1 MGIVLNQSCASLMR
15 NRMRSL
21 LTMLGIVWGIASV
34 VILLAYGQALGRS
47 VLIAT
52 MSIGDSVVHIWGGQT
67 SMQAGGE
74 RAGKKIEFTY
84 DDVVAIRE
92 AVPILRGISAEIDDT
107 LGYKFDDRII
117 SITTKGVEYPYGR
130 MSNLAMEEGR
140 YFEESDITDHRNV
153 VIFGPDAA
161 KKIFRGLPPVG
172 QIVTVNG
179 HSYDVIGVLKRS
191 IQDSSNNCQ
200 NNECGFIPFTTMQ
213 SLQDKP
219 DPEAMLFQPADPLQ
233 HQKAI
238 EAVRAVMAER
248 HHFDPRDEKALMTWD
263 SAEDQQEIS
272 TFSIALQ
279 TLLGLIGTLTL
290 GVGGVGVMNIM
301 LVSVTER
308 TREIGLRKAIG
319 ARPRHLL
326 LQFLS
331 ESLVLTFLGGVAG
344 MALAVL
350 LTHLIPP
357 MPLYSEM
364 YKTANHEGDII
375 LRSSAS
381 VMLISTAVLAVIGVL
396 SGFWPA
402 LKAARMDP
410 IEALRYE

>member
-1 MGIVLNQSCASLMR
+1 MDAVFNQSWASLMR

-34 VILLAYGQALGRS
+34 VILLAYGQAIGRS

-52 MSIGDSVVHIWGGQT
+52 MGIGDSVVQIWGGQT

-74 RAGKKIEFTY
+74 RAGKKISFTY
-84 DDVVAIRE
+84 DDALAIRDS
-92 AVPILRGISAEIDDT
+92 VPILRGISAEIDDD
-107 LGYKFDDRII
+107 LGYKFNDRII
-117 SITTKGVEYPYGR
+117 SVTTKGVEYSYGR
-130 MSNLAMEEGR
+130 MRDLKIEEGR

-161 KKIFRGLPPVG
+161 KKIFRGLPAVG

-179 HSYDVIGVLKRS
+179 HSYNVIGVLKRS

-200 NNECGFIPFTTMQ
+200 DNECGFIPFTTMQ

-219 DPEAMLFQPADPLQ
+219 DPEAMLFQSADPFQ
-233 HQKAI
+233 HQKAV
-238 EAVRAVMAER
+238 EAVRTVMAER
-248 HHFDPRDEKALMTWD
+248 HHFDPKDEKALMTWD
-263 SAEDQQEIS
+263 SAEDQQEIA

-331 ESLVLTFLGGVAG
+331 ESLVLTFLGGLAG

-364 YKTANHEGDII
+364 YKTADHEGDII
-375 LRSSAS
+375 LRSSMS
-381 VMLISTAVLAVIGVL
+381 VMLISTGVLAVIGVL

>member
-1 MGIVLNQSCASLMR
+1 MDAVFNQSWTSLMR
-15 NRMRSL
+15 NRTRSL
-21 LTMLGIVWGIASV
+21 LTMLGIVWGLASV
-34 VILLAYGQALGRS
+34 VILLAYGKALGTS
-47 VLIAT
+47 VLAGT
-52 MSIGDSVVHIWGGQT
+52 MGIGNSVVLMWGGQT

-74 RAGKKIEFTY
+74 RAGKKIHLTY

-92 AVPILRGISAEIDDT
+92 SVPILKAVSAELDDD
-107 LGYKFDDRII
+107 LGYKFNDRII
-117 SITTKGVEYPYGR
+117 SVTTKGIEFPYG
-130 MSNLAMEEGR
+130 AMRRLDIEEGR

-161 KKIFRGLPPVG
+161 KKIFSGLPPVG
-172 QIVTVNG
+172 QTVSVNG
-179 HSYDVIGVLKRS
+179 HQFEVIGVLKRK
-191 IQDSSNNCQ
+191 IQESSNNCQ
-200 NNECGFIPFTTMQ
+200 DNQCGFIPFTTMQ
-213 SLQDKP
+213 SMQDTR
-219 DPEAMLFQPADPLQ
+219 DPESFTFQATDAMA
-233 HQKAI
+233 HQKAVDGVL
-238 EAVRAVMAER
+238 AVLAQR
-248 HHFDPRDEKALMTWD
+248 HHFDPHDEKAVMKWD
-263 SAEDQQEIS
+263 TAEDQQDVAI
-272 TFSIALQ
+272 FSIALQ
-279 TLLGLIGTLTL
+279 ALMGLIGALTL

-308 TREIGLRKAIG
+308 TREIGLRKALG

-331 ESLVLTFLGGVAG
+331 ESLVLTFLGGAAG
-344 MALAVL
+344 MGLAIL
-350 LTHLIPP
+350 LGHLIPP

-364 YKTANHEGDII
+364 YKTANHEGDIV

-381 VMLISTAVLAVIGVL
+381 VMLISFLVLTLVGVL